1 LENIDY
7 LHDTYEYK
15 NMDAWMEEYDSGERW
30 KYLHDNETGNKWE
43 GVLNYSLQDALEIAD
58 GDDISIRI
66 PEGYHSFRDVKNY
79 GFSRYSIPVHQ
90 VENDVIPCSWVLGSD
105 TITIWVDLKET
116 NRAINDKQRL
126 TLRATSDKTAQGV
139 KEYLF
144 VAEHINVEMIPDSI
158 YSANFHGYL
167 FEK

>member
-1 LENIDY
+1 
-7 LHDTYEYK
+7 
-15 NMDAWMEEYDSGERW
+15 
-30 KYLHDNETGNKWE
+30 
-43 GVLNYSLQDALEIAD
+43 
-58 GDDISIRI
+58 
-66 PEGYHSFRDVKNY
+66 
-79 GFSRYSIPVHQ
+79 

-144 VAEHINVEMIPDSI
+144 VPEHINVEMIPDSI